1 MLNVASPKYVNV
13 ICMMMCAK
21 LLIEI
26 ETLILHNGC
35 NIKKKPIVCSVCS
48 FKVHF
53 IMISCCKEI
62 YFNFQMSF
70 DIYITRKFD

>member
-13 ICMMMCAK
+13 ICMMICAK

-35 NIKKKPIVCSVCS
+35 NIKK
-48 FKVHF
+48 
-53 IMISCCKEI
+53 
-62 YFNFQMSF
+62 NN
-70 DIYITRKFD
+70 R